1 MKIFEIK
8 INNETTCTV
17 DTDNYDILFNYDNLE
32 ETNIEILD
40 FYEYVPQHFAN
51 YVNNECTLS
60 DLISFIAIYKNFK
73 EDLEEYYNDITYK
86 DEIPYLDE
94 LMDFSDPEYFFN
106 TYFSNPYEAARAT
119 QFGKVNWFDDYIKFD
134 GYGNL
139 KSVPYINFDDYSDE
153 IIEQWLKENFESEEQ

>member
-1 MKIFEIK
+1 MKVFEIK
-8 INNETTCTV
+8 INNETTYTV
-17 DTDNYDILFNYDNLE
+17 DTKHYDELFQYDNLE
-32 ETNIEILD
+32 ETKIELIES
-40 FYEYVPQHFAN
+40 YEYVPQQFAN
-51 YVNNECTLS
+51 HVKDLCTLS
-60 DLISFIAIYKNFK
+60 DLISFIAIYREFK

-94 LMDFSDPEYFFN
+94 LIDFSDPEYFFN

-139 KSVPYINFDDYSDE
+139 KSVPSINFDDYADD
-153 IIEQWLKENFESEEQ
+153 IMEQWLTENF